1 MSGCY
6 FLESPIRGSIYLY
19 ILVMVVAA
27 IPIRVTTAIL
37 INVVAIIILI
47 RFKGFPILSVQDD
60 TFNLKHSSILI
71 VLQHSY

>member
-1 MSGCY
+1 
-6 FLESPIRGSIYLY
+6 
-19 ILVMVVAA
+19 MVVAA

-71 VLQHSY
+71 VLQHPY